1 MGGIGCGFSIAAG
14 VFAVIGLVPL
24 LGWVNWFTTLPAALL
39 AVLFSFVAMVRDGER
54 GNAVLGLIAG
64 VDLFFWAIFRL
75 GLGGGVI

>member
-1 MGGIGCGFSIAAG
+1 MGGIGGGVSIAAG

-39 AVLFSFVAMVRDGER
+39 AVLFSFAAMVRDGER

-64 VDLFFWAIFRL
+64 VVIFFWAIFRL